1 MAPELSEIRLIEQLA
16 ASDAPSKEGAWWIM
30 LQTAE
35 SVCNCASLRDPVN
48 NAFLSE
54 FWIDAT
60 KHVAPLLESEAE
72 RPLPYD
78 DLMQMVSYC
87 GDQMQTIITNPR
99 HNIVKV
105 DKMVM
110 PQRVKNTGSKTM
122 NWLGRQ
128 PGKTIKEKL
137 AGKNKMLTQVNEYSY
152 DIRENQVSMML
163 YHQIMRRVSDRIN
176 YGINVGGYDDI
187 NSAQMTQLLRIKKLL
202 RNSPLA
208 DVNPKNHNQ
217 ANNALLSDK
226 NYSVI
231 WRAYLDMAKYDKKLA
246 AQWENALQMYVKA
259 VFLAFNAE
267 ILSYEDVYAVE
278 NRIKLEGLGDLKNAY
293 VIGYHW
299 QIPYV
304 IELPSE

>member
-1 MAPELSEIRLIEQLA
+1 MKKYDDIISLPHHESTTHPKMPALDRAAQFLPFAALSGHNTSIRETARLTESRAELDEIRKIEQLA
-16 ASDAPSKEGAWWIM
+16 ASDAPSREGAWWIM

-54 FWIDAT
+54 FWTDAA
-60 KHVAPLLESEAE
+60 KDVASLLESVAE

-87 GDQMQTIITNPR
+87 ADQLQSIVANPR
-99 HNIVKV
+99 HNIVKA

-110 PQRVKNTGSKTM
+110 PQRVKNVGSKTM

-152 DIRENQVSMML
+152 DIRENQVAMML
-163 YHQIMRRVSDRIN
+163 YREIMRRVSDRVN
-176 YGINVGGYDDI
+176 YGINTGGYDDG
-187 NSAQMTQLLRIKKLL
+187 NSAQITQLLRIKKLL

-208 DVNPKNHNQ
+208 DVHPKNHNQ
-217 ANNALLSDK
+217 ANNVLLSDK
-226 NYSVI
+226 
-231 WRAYLDMAKYDKKLA
+231 
-246 AQWENALQMYVKA
+246 
-259 VFLAFNAE
+259 
-267 ILSYEDVYAVE
+267 ILPGK
-278 NRIKLEGLGDLKNAY
+278 RK
-293 VIGYHW
+293 
-299 QIPYV
+299 
-304 IELPSE
+304 